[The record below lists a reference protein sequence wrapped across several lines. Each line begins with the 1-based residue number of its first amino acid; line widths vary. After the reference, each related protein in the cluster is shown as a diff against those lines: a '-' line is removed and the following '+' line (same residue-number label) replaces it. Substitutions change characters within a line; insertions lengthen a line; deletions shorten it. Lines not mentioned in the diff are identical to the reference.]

1 MAEES
6 EERTIKATI
15 KITVEVEDLPAVT
28 VTQRILMSEEE
39 VKEILDSTSNFENE
53 NPDEWT

>member
-6 EERTIKATI
+6 KEKNIKATI

-28 VTQRILMSEEE
+28 VAQRILMNEEE
-39 VKEILDSTSNFENE
+39 VKEMLDATLNFEKE
-53 NPDEWT
+53 NPNEWT

>member
-6 EERTIKATI
+6 KEKNIKATI

-28 VTQRILMSEEE
+28 VAQRILMNEEE
-39 VKEILDSTSNFENE
+39 VIEMLDATLNFEKE
-53 NPDEWT
+53 NPNEWT